1 MSTAVARIEPSAGA
15 AIAPVQMLRPIAR
28 PSEVLAVQEETRE
41 LVTQALAK
49 DRDYGVIPGTGTKPT
64 LLKPGAER
72 VALAFGCY
80 YGEPE
85 ILEKEVDHDREVKWS
100 KRKKKWRNA
109 HRGDR
114 EFTWDEETGVAHGLY
129 RYVVKVPVINRAT
142 GEVIGAGVGA
152 CSTMESKYIDR
163 PRDAE
168 NTVLKMAFK
177 RAIVAACLTT
187 FGLSDQFTQDVE
199 DLAANAGAAAETPV
213 AEPEPEITRETPITW
228 GKLAGTP
235 IKDLADPYLKWAVQP
250 DRKFGADTARWQA
263 AMQAEIEYR
272 AKEAELEAANKA
284 KEEPA
289 TEAVPAAAPA
299 ATARPAA
306 LADERDDLPF

>member
-41 LVTQALAK
+41 LVKQALAK

-85 ILEKEVDHDREVKWS
+85 ILEREIDHDREVKWAKGGKS
-100 KRKKKWRNA
+100 
-109 HRGDR
+109 G
-114 EFTWDEETGVAHGLY
+114 TSYGLY
-129 RYVVKVPVINRAT
+129 RYVVRVPVVSRET
-142 GEVIGAGVGA
+142 GVVVGSGIGA
-152 CSTMESKYIDR
+152 CSTMESKYVSR
-163 PRDAE
+163 PRDSE

-177 RAIVAACLTT
+177 RAIVAGCLTT

-199 DLAANAGAAAETPV
+199 DLAADARESTGRDEE
-213 AEPEPEITRETPITW
+213 EPAPAITRETPITW

-235 IKDLADPYLKWAVQP
+235 IKDLHDNYLAWAVQP
-250 DRKFGADTARWQA
+250 DRKFGEHTALWQA
-263 AMQAEIEYR
+263 VMRAEVQLR
-272 AKEAELEAANKA
+272 AKERELEAANTA
-284 KEEPA
+284 KSEPAAPVAEPA
-289 TEAVPAAAPA
+289 TAAAA
-299 ATARPAA
+299 AAET
-306 LADERDDLPF
+306 DELPF